1 MRVPIIA
8 GNWKMHKTVTDAL
21 EFTVLLRDMVKNTE
35 GVEIIIAPPFTAL
48 HGVSQLL
55 LGSEIGLAAQNMY
68 WEDSGAYTGEIS
80 PLMLTEIGCQYVIL
94 GHSERRAYFGE
105 SNEGVNKKILTA
117 LKHQLIPIVCIGESL
132 AQREAEETFSHLS
145 QQLEKGLAGL
155 SAEQMQPIIIAYE
168 PIWAIGTGLSATP
181 EQAQEVHAFIRQKLD
196 EAFGAE
202 TAERVRILYGGS
214 VKPETIAGLM
224 AKADIDGALV
234 GGASLEADKFA
245 GIVKYQ

>member
-1 MRVPIIA
+1 VRVPIIA

-21 EFTVLLRDMVKNTE
+21 EFTVLLRDMVKDTE

-48 HGVSQLL
+48 HMISQLL
-55 LGSEIGLAAQNMY
+55 LETKIKLAAQNMH

-105 SNEGVNKKILTA
+105 SDEGVNKKILTA

-145 QQLEKGLAGL
+145 QQLEKGLSGL
-155 SAEQMQPIIIAYE
+155 STEQMQQVVIAYE
-168 PIWAIGTGLSATP
+168 PIWAIGTGLSASP
-181 EQAQEVHAFIRQKLD
+181 EQAEEVHAFIRQKLAD
-196 EAFGAE
+196 TFGAE
-202 TAERVRILYGGS
+202 TADRVRILYGGS
-214 VKPETIAGLM
+214 VKPENIAALI
-224 AKADIDGALV
+224 AKPDIDGALV
-234 GGASLEADKFA
+234 GGASLDAEKFA
-245 GIVKYQ
+245 GIVKFQ